1 MILLVTPSSRGE
13 ECAVALREVI
23 HQPVSVCETLEQ
35 ATLLLRENEYLAV
48 VLDQLSLEVDP
59 DDGHVLHAHLGP
71 AIPVYVNFAINSKQ
85 RVVHDVEAALRRRLA
100 DERAARLAAQ
110 QNLRSELRETVT
122 AMLLSCELLS
132 ASSEMPEVAKQK
144 IRGVQELA
152 GHLQLQLGAG
162 S

>member
-1 MILLVTPSSRGE
+1 MILLITPSSRGE
-13 ECAVALREVI
+13 ECAIALREVI
-23 HQPVSVCETLEQ
+23 HQRVAVCETLEK
-35 ATLLLRENEYLAV
+35 ATLSLRETEYLAV
-48 VLDQLSLEVDP
+48 VIDELALEVDP
-59 DDGHVLHAHLGP
+59 DDGRALQTHLGS
-71 AIPVYVNFAINSKQ
+71 AVPVYVNFAINSKQ
-85 RVVHDVEAALRRRLA
+85 RVVHDVAAALRRRSA

-110 QNLRSELRETVT
+110 QNLHNELKETVT

-132 ASSEMPEVAKQK
+132 SSSEIPETAKQK